1 MVHLA
6 ATAALWLERLEGYV
20 MPCILGKGAYGV
32 RSEGRVDVC
41 FEPKFT
47 KFIAGGAEPGFPARE
62 VFRQPYLM
70 GDNGRVAE
78 IKMMRKKKK
87 MNRML
92 TAALAGRAGQRTMT
106 TGKAQLVHLHHTM
119 AIVKLEFLKSS
130 GSEPSCGFTQPMWRA
145 VQGALGYCRPYQAR
159 LLRAYVIS

>member
-1 MVHLA
+1 
-6 ATAALWLERLEGYV
+6 
-20 MPCILGKGAYGV
+20 MPRILGKGEYGV
-32 RSEGRVDVC
+32 RSEGPVDVC

-62 VFRQPYLM
+62 VFRQPCLM

-78 IKMMRKKKK
+78 IKMMRKKK

-92 TAALAGRAGQRTMT
+92 AAALAGRAGQRTMT

-130 GSEPSCGFTQPMWRA
+130 GIRA
-145 VQGALGYCRPYQAR
+145 KLWLYSTNVESRAR
-159 LLRAYVIS
+159 GP